1 VGRGRRGGERIDVL
15 PFFLERKPETNA
27 GCRSFGNPGN
37 FPRDKEL
44 EAVELIFM
52 LVPKCGNLIGTSGT
66 KQ

>member
-1 VGRGRRGGERIDVL
+1 VREKGGENRCVASIL
-15 PFFLERKPETNA
+15 KRKPETNA

-52 LVPKCGNLIGTSGT
+52 LVPKCGNLIRTSGT